1 MTNDETMT
9 QVFNGHMIVV
19 SSNYDG
25 GTRTWGGFVDV
36 GDESVIVVSGQR
48 CPLHALGYLMQFTTD

>member
-19 SSNYDG
+19 SSNYDSN
-25 GTRTWGGFVDV
+25 TKTWGGFVSV
-36 GDESVIVVSGQR
+36 GDESVIVVRGQH